1 MEAFQARRSRIT
13 APRAERGAVR
23 GLALPLM
30 ALALAGLPIAGSTQ
44 APAARRPPD
53 RPSTA
58 ATPATPPSAAAAAL
72 QQLNIRQA
80 TLDSRIG
87 AARNRLARLYSA
99 LQRYS
104 RDPPP
109 PLLTPPA
116 AALDSVRAAILIRA
130 LTPPLERQ
138 VRTLQAQERALAA
151 QRRLAAA
158 ANGERFAAESAQADM
173 QRVDGLIAASQAG
186 ARAAPTGPLRLS
198 APVEGQPT
206 ARFGGQLAA
215 GGASRGLEYSPPSA
229 TPVVSPAQGV
239 VEYAGPLD
247 GWGRVLI
254 LRGAGGYHMVLA
266 GLSTLV
272 VQPGQSV
279 ASGQTIG
286 AMPMSDNP
294 APHLYLEVR
303 RGDDP
308 VDPAPLL
315 AQTRR

>member
-1 MEAFQARRSRIT
+1 M
-13 APRAERGAVR
+13 
-23 GLALPLM
+23 
-30 ALALAGLPIAGSTQ
+30 GLPIAASTQ
-44 APAARRPPD
+44 PPTSPTHATATRTAPAA
-53 RPSTA
+53 A
-58 ATPATPPSAAAAAL
+58 AAAPAPAAAL
-72 QQLNIRQA
+72 QQLNIREA
-80 TLDSRIG
+80 TLAARIG

-109 PLLTPPA
+109 PLLTPPNE
-116 AALDSVRAAILIRA
+116 ALDSVRAAILIRA
-130 LTPPLERQ
+130 LTPALERQ
-138 VRTLQAQERALAA
+138 VHSLQGQHRALIA
-151 QRRLAAA
+151 QRRVAAA
-158 ANGERFAAESAQADM
+158 ANGERFAAESAQADL
-173 QRVDGLIAASQAG
+173 QRVDGLIAAAQG
-186 ARAAPTGPLRLS
+186 ARTTGGGPPRLS
-198 APVEGQPT
+198 APVEGEPN
-206 ARFGGQLAA
+206 ARFGGELAG
-215 GGASRGLEYSPPSA
+215 GGASRGWEYAPPAA
-229 TPVVSPAQGV
+229 TPVASPVTGV

-254 LRGAGGYHMVLA
+254 LRGPGGYHMVLA

-303 RGDDP
+303 QGDEP